1 MLTRKVWSKILAVCP
16 EKAYPKLAVSI
27 FKYRVMH
34 LVALHD
40 LLSVLLASVYLVN
53 IFADDAWKG
62 RVLLAVSKQC

>member
-1 MLTRKVWSKILAVCP
+1 
-16 EKAYPKLAVSI
+16 
-27 FKYRVMH
+27 MH